1 MHQSIYLLTAVK
13 SKLVKTVNLDELTKF
28 AQLCSHKTQKLTKR
42 PPPPQSGGRHCA
54 VQGADNH
61 LQQLGAVW
69 RTVLYLTT
77 VGFVKEYWRYNRSK
91 QVIRGDLTF
100 WIVWGLAHSASFI
113 VCCWTLW
120 TLWLADCRCGA
131 PQGGQT
137 FLRGN
142 LDFMHLLVNLKFFSL
157 HGHCMC
163 YYSLLYAHWGLF
175 VYENESKK
183 T

>member
-1 MHQSIYLLTAVK
+1 ML
-13 SKLVKTVNLDELTKF
+13 
-28 AQLCSHKTQKLTKR
+28 
-42 PPPPQSGGRHCA
+42 
-54 VQGADNH
+54 GANNH
-61 LQQLGAVW
+61 LQQLDAVW

-142 LDFMHLLVNLKFFSL
+142 LDFMYLLVNLKVFSL

-163 YYSLLYAHWGLF
+163 YYSLMHTLCTFRLIRLWEWNRKDLNQPRTWMYLNVFKRYLETCSLCTHHSFLQCDMM
-175 VYENESKK
+175 
-183 T
+183 